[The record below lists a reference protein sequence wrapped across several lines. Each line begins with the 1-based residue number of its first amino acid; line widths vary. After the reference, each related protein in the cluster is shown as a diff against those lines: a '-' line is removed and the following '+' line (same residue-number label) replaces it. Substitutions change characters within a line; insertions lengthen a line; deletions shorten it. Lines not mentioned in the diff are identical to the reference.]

1 VGWPG
6 RNGGGVP
13 PGFPGSGGSSRPPRR
28 VRPAEPPEA
37 PAPKPPIRTEPP
49 GRSGLSSDLKQ
60 PRSDSEEPTSDR
72 PERKARL
79 RQATHASVTRLAT
92 RWPGQGG
99 PGAPVGFPGM
109 TSTERRDVDGDGSR
123 AGASDGDVEPDG
135 LAADEPKTIVIR
147 TNPLFRRSAA
157 ERAALRAE
165 LDDRSGRHHRLR
177 RLREVAGR
185 GPRKFNSLVAA
196 VYAALG
202 DPLVNVSEDVRARR
216 AAQVRRAGTLAASAA
231 VVVVLVYA
239 IFPVRTYLDQRSST
253 QSREEELDVLS
264 EANNQMSERA
274 EELREQE
281 TVEEIARRDYSLIFP
296 GEEPYA
302 VLPAPTESTTT
313 TTTAP

>member
-1 VGWPG
+1 VVWPG

-13 PGFPGSGGSSRPPRR
+13 PGFPGSGGNDGRRPPKRAQP
-28 VRPAEPPEA
+28 VEPPD
-37 PAPKPPIRTEPP
+37 R
-49 GRSGLSSDLKQ
+49 
-60 PRSDSEEPTSDR
+60 SEESTSEATPDVELPTSDQ

-99 PGAPVGFPGM
+99 PGAPVGFPGLV
-109 TSTERRDVDGDGSR
+109 STERGDGSR
-123 AGASDGDVEPDG
+123 SSDDDASPADADAD
-135 LAADEPKTIVIR
+135 ADEPKTIVIS

-165 LDDRSGRHHRLR
+165 LDERSGGHRRLR

-185 GPRKFNSLVAA
+185 APRRFNSLVAA

-202 DPLVNVSEDVRARR
+202 DPLVNASEDVRARR
-216 AAQVRRAGTLAASAA
+216 SAQVRRAGTLAASAA

-264 EANNQMSERA
+264 DANQQMSERA

-281 TVEEIARRDYSLIFP
+281 TVEEIARRDYGLIFP

-302 VLPAPTESTTT
+302 VLPAPTGSTTT
-313 TTTAP
+313 TTTP